1 MVDKQIP
8 VVANVPGYL
17 LLPLVAR
24 TKGLHMNTIN
34 ILKVTTMVSLF
45 SVTAIHSGWP
55 IQIQRKLEISVKNNT
70 SEPFEYIN
78 VEFLFKGPNDRNKK
92 QLKGMVTVNDLK
104 AGATAY
110 FNSKEAMYRDS
121 KAMDLFKKRP
131 ESVQLLKIEAG
142 NSKIKGTTIGIG
154 GVQKEFKNGT
164 DFSDFGIVTKQN
176 TLGVSYYEIEEMY
189 RPVLKSIFGR

>member
-1 MVDKQIP
+1 
-8 VVANVPGYL
+8 
-17 LLPLVAR
+17 
-24 TKGLHMNTIN
+24 MNTTN
-34 ILKVTTMVSLF
+34 IFKVTTMVSLF
-45 SVTAIHSGWP
+45 SVTAIHS
-55 IQIQRKLEISVKNNT
+55 LSISVKNNT
-70 SEPFEYIN
+70 SEPLEYIN

-110 FNSKEAMYRDS
+110 FNSKDAMYRDS